1 MRGLSATANA
11 KRPVREVWTEASD
24 PKRWGGFV
32 EAFAGWGLKFR
43 SEVVGGP
50 ADPPGVGTQVAL
62 SKVAGPPVIRCRVG
76 WWDPLRGMTVM
87 VQSGG
92 WLTGYHGTFTIKL
105 SELDDS
111 LTSLELSMQV
121 VFLNRLVELTSLL
134 MPSGMLYKR
143 RLAKVLAL
151 LAAPK
156 D

>member
-1 MRGLSATANA
+1 MRGLSASLNA
-11 KRPVREVWTEASD
+11 KRPVRAVWTDASN
-24 PKRWGGFV
+24 PARWGSYV

-62 SKVAGPPVIRCRVG
+62 SKQGGPPIIRCRVG

-92 WLTGYHGTFTIKL
+92 WITGYHGTFTIRL
-105 SELDDS
+105 SELDEE

-121 VFLNRLVELTSLL
+121 VFLNRMVELTSLL
-134 MPSGMLYKR
+134 MPSGMLYRK

-151 LAAPK
+151 LAAPSP
-156 D
+156 